1 MTTSNLNNE
10 RGINMEMRK
19 ITTNLHNWTGE
30 IGTAVYQPEGNGFR
44 FWFRDYEFVIP
55 DIKTDYMDEG
65 RETRWDIEKGNI
77 YQVYKDGTRDEHRL
91 GYAMRFRGSRN
102 WDVSDGYISR
112 QDDNLIA
119 AAIQLISNIF

>member
-10 RGINMEMRK
+10 TGANMEKRK

-30 IGTAVYQPEGNGFR
+30 IGTAVYQAEGNGFR
-44 FWFRDYEFVIP
+44 FWFRGYEFVIP
-55 DIKTDYMDEG
+55 DIVMDYMDEG
-65 RETRWDIEKGNI
+65 RETKWDIEKGNI
-77 YQVYKDGTRDEHRL
+77 YQVYQDGTRDEYRL
-91 GYAMRFRGSRN
+91 GYAIRARGSRN

-112 QDDNLIA
+112 HDDNLIA

>member
-10 RGINMEMRK
+10 RANIMEMRK

-44 FWFRDYEFVIP
+44 FWFRGYEFVIP
-55 DIKTDYMDEG
+55 DIKMDYMDEG
-65 RETRWDIEKGNI
+65 RETKWDIEKGNI
-77 YQVYKDGTRDEHRL
+77 YQVYQDGTRDEHRL
-91 GYAMRFRGSRN
+91 GYAVRYRGSRN

-112 QDDNLIA
+112 HDDNLIA